1 MSQERSKISLR
12 SGGKRKARPAIS
24 APRQISAPIPQDDVP
39 SRAATGPSIA
49 NMTPLPRPR
58 PPPQSSGKQTADL
71 VKRRYSRFG
80 DIPANFDPTANPMPA
95 LPNLDKYQQ
104 PQDRRPP
111 PSRGGEGGGRTGGA
125 PQVDVRALRD
135 PNFVSDN
142 YVADILSEA
151 TEDDIRDFEVSLRKL
166 GERAAADLQLNVYQN
181 RTQFIKI
188 SKEAE
193 KLKGEMRTLKNLMS
207 ELKMN
212 TTALRAASGNS
223 AETPAFSDGFSTGL
237 SKRDKRS
244 SVADRTVLW
253 SSQMQALYKNV
264 EGSQKF
270 LPNSQ
275 GRHVVQNAGPWIEL
289 DNATYK
295 SRRAMQIF
303 LLNDHLLIASRKKRK
318 ADGPGA
324 ADSRG
329 VPITKLVAD
338 RCWHLLDVEVV
349 DMAGTSES
357 SSGRNKLADAI
368 MVRGG
373 GQNESFIYRTEKPED
388 PEKSTLILN
397 IRKTVEELRRNLQSE
412 REATNKAKE
421 TINYFA
427 SRDPGLL
434 QKTELLETLSDIKDM
449 LIEVDGKQQNLRW
462 VESQMDELDINIAL
476 QQIEPAV
483 VRIEKL
489 KSLAYGLK
497 NNAIAQ
503 DFISFKVDERCTKLA
518 ALVIREL
525 ISTHNDQR
533 KTKRNV
539 TWLTR
544 LGFEDRARE
553 AYLEARSSVIQKRS
567 RQCIFQGDLHL
578 YIWEISFVY
587 FTIIR
592 NTVSCFQACFPPPM
606 MSACVKWAKEE
617 VDAFNAIL
625 ARQLSSAEEGNEVWM
640 QCMNRAKEHAKM
652 LFEVG
657 LDFRNL
663 VGQTVRTSTPTASSP
678 LASQSQTTTCA
689 GPPLLQSA
697 SDLRPFWKPI
707 YPGQTAIVQSRDQE
721 MDTNM
726 EDVGRAPPA
735 EQLASTTL
743 EPATIP
749 TLDGWIESLM
759 NCKQL
764 AEVDVQ
770 RLCEKAREVLQEE
783 SNVQPVKCPVTVCG
797 DIHGQFHDLM
807 ELFKIGGPNPDTN
820 YLFMGDYVDRGY
832 YSVETVTLLV
842 ALKIRY
848 PQRITILRG
857 NHESR
862 QITQVYGFY
871 DECLR
876 KYGNANVWKYFTD
889 LFDYLP
895 LTALIDNQIFCLHGG
910 LSPSIDTLDNIRALD
925 RIQEVPHE
933 GPMCD
938 LLWSDPDDRCGW
950 GISPRGAGYTF
961 GQDISEAFNHNNGLT
976 LIARA
981 HQLVMDGYN
990 WSQDRNV
997 VTIFSAPNY
1006 CYRCGNQAAI
1016 MEIDEHLKY
1025 TFLQFDPCPR
1035 AGEPMVSRRTPDYFL

>member
-1 MSQERSKISLR
+1 MSEERSKISLR
-12 SGGKRKARPAIS
+12 KGPKRKTRPTIS
-24 APRQISAPIPQDDVP
+24 APRQISAPIPNNDGP
-39 SRAATGPSIA
+39 TIPRSTGGRPAAADAP
-49 NMTPLPRPR
+49 PPRQR
-58 PPPQSSGKQTADL
+58 PPPSTGGKTGDL
-71 VKRRYSRFG
+71 VKRRYSTRFNNLPA
-80 DIPANFDPTANPMPA
+80 DFDAEKPPIPAMPD
-95 LPNLDKYQQ
+95 LDLSKYDQSVHA
-104 PQDRRPP
+104 RPP
-111 PSRGGEGGGRTGGA
+111 PMRGPDGA
-125 PQVDVRALRD
+125 PPTVDPKALRD
-135 PNFVSDN
+135 PRLIPEQ
-142 YVADILSEA
+142 YVAAILSEA
-151 TEDDIRDFEVSLRKL
+151 TEDEIRDYEDALRKL
-166 GERAAADLQLNVYQN
+166 KVRAASDLQQNVYQN

-193 KLKGEMRTLKNLMS
+193 KLKSEMRSLRNLFK
-207 ELKMN
+207 ELETN
-212 TTALRAASGNS
+212 TNALRAASS
-223 AETPAFSDGFSTGL
+223 KDGAAGEFSTGL

-244 SVADRTVLW
+244 SVADRTALW
-253 SSQMQALYKNV
+253 NSQMQALYKNV

-270 LPNSQ
+270 LPNSI
-275 GRHVVQNAGPWIEL
+275 GRHVVQNAGLWIEL

-295 SRRAMQIF
+295 PRRSMQIF
-303 LLNDHLLIASRKKRK
+303 LLNDHLLVAARKKRK
-318 ADGPGA
+318 VDSPNDG
-324 ADSRG
+324 RG
-329 VPITKLVAD
+329 PASKLVAD
-338 RCWHLLDVEVV
+338 RCWPLLDIEVV
-349 DMAGTSES
+349 DMAATSDAY
-357 SSGRNKLADAI
+357 SGRNKLADAI
-368 MVRGG
+368 MVRGV
-373 GQNESFIYRTEKPED
+373 GQESFIYRTEKPED
-388 PEKSTLILN
+388 PEKAALQLN
-397 IRKTVEELRRNLQSE
+397 IRKAVEELRKGLQSE
-412 REATNKAKE
+412 MDANNKAKE

-462 VESQMDELDINIAL
+462 VEGQMDELDIDIAL
-476 QQIEPAV
+476 QRFDMAV
-483 VRIEKL
+483 DRVEKL
-489 KSLAYGLK
+489 KNLARGLK

-503 DFISFKVDERCTKLA
+503 DFINFKVEERSSKLA
-518 ALVIREL
+518 GFIVREL
-525 ISTHNDQR
+525 VEAHDKSR
-533 KTKRNV
+533 KTNRNV
-539 TWLTR
+539 SWLNR
-544 LGFEDRARE
+544 LGFEDQARE
-553 AYLEARSSVIQKRS
+553 AYLEARSDLIQKRC

-578 YIWEISFVY
+578 YIWQLSFVY
-587 FTIIR
+587 FCIIR
-592 NTVSCFQACFPPPM
+592 NTVSCFQSCFPQAM

-617 VDAFNAIL
+617 VDAFNVIL
-625 ARQLSSAEEGNEVWM
+625 GRQLSSTEPGGEVWNR
-640 QCMNRAKEHAKM
+640 CMERAKLHADM
-652 LFEVG
+652 LEAVQ
-657 LDFRNL
+657 LDFKNL
-663 VGQTVRTSTPTASSP
+663 VGKVAPQDSVDN
-678 LASQSQTTTCA
+678 A
-689 GPPLLQSA
+689 GP
-697 SDLRPFWKPI
+697 
-707 YPGQTAIVQSRDQE
+707 
-721 MDTNM
+721 
-726 EDVGRAPPA
+726 DVGRAPA
-735 EQLASTTL
+735 ELAPVLAS

-764 AEVDVQ
+764 AEADVQ
-770 RLCEKAREVLQEE
+770 RLCEK
-783 SNVQPVKCPVTVCG
+783 KCPVTVCG

-876 KYGNANVWKYFTD
+876 KYGNANVWKFFTD

-981 HQLVMDGYN
+981 HQLVMEGYN

>member
-1 MSQERSKISLR
+1 MSEERSKISLR
-12 SGGKRKARPAIS
+12 SGGKRKGRPTIS
-24 APRQISAPIPQDDVP
+24 APRQISGPIPQDDAGVRGP
-39 SRAATGPSIA
+39 ASRPAPADGAPRS
-49 NMTPLPRPR
+49 RPR
-58 PPPQSSGKQTADL
+58 PPPQSSAKTSDL
-71 VKRRYSRFG
+71 VKRRYSTRFNNL
-80 DIPANFDPTANPMPA
+80 PKNFDPTAEPMPS
-95 LPNLDKYQQ
+95 LQNI
-104 PQDRRPP
+104 DRYESQNRPP
-111 PSRGGEGGGRTGGA
+111 PRSRGGSSGGAA

-135 PNFVSDN
+135 PKLSAEQ
-142 YVADILSEA
+142 YVAEVLSDA
-151 TEDDIRDFEVSLRKL
+151 TEDQIREYEESLRGLKA
-166 GERAAADLQLNVYQN
+166 RAESDLQQNVYQN

-193 KLKGEMRTLKNLMS
+193 KLKGEMRTLRNLMA
-207 ELKMN
+207 ELKTN
-212 TTALRAASGNS
+212 TTALRSSSTGAESSGMNG
-223 AETPAFSDGFSTGL
+223 EFSMGL

-244 SVADRTVLW
+244 SVADRTALW

-275 GRHVVQNAGPWIEL
+275 GRHVVQNAGQWIEL

-295 SRRAMQIF
+295 SRRSMQIF
-303 LLNDHLLIASRKKRK
+303 LLNDHLLVASRKKRK
-318 ADGPGA
+318 NDAPNTPNDRGPL
-324 ADSRG
+324 
-329 VPITKLVAD
+329 TKLVAD

-349 DMAGTSES
+349 DMAGTGDS

-388 PEKSTLILN
+388 AEKPALILN

-434 QKTELLETLSDIKDM
+434 QKAELLETLSDIKDM

-462 VESQMDELDINIAL
+462 VEGQMDELDINIAL

-483 VRIEKL
+483 ARIQKL
-489 KSLAYGLK
+489 KSLAVSLK
-497 NNAIAQ
+497 NNVIAQ

-518 ALVIREL
+518 ALVVREL
-525 ISTHNDQR
+525 VQTHNDQK
-533 KTKRNV
+533 KTIRNV
-539 TWLTR
+539 NWLER
-544 LGFEDRARE
+544 LGFQDRARE
-553 AYLEARSSVIQKRS
+553 TYLEARSETIQKRC

-592 NTVSCFQACFPPPM
+592 NTIGCFQACFPVSM

-617 VDAFNAIL
+617 VDSFNTIL
-625 ARQLSSAEEGNEVWM
+625 ARQLSSTEEGGEVWT
-640 QCMNRAKEHAKM
+640 QCMDRAREHAKM
-652 LFEVG
+652 LSEVG
-657 LDFRNL
+657 LDFRNQ
-663 VGQTVRTSTPTASSP
+663 VGKNMATANGTGDASTSFPTS
-678 LASQSQTTTCA
+678 LTTGHLRRRSTCT
-689 GPPLLQSA
+689 LSK
-697 SDLRPFWKPI
+697 RF
-707 YPGQTAIVQSRDQE
+707 AI

-726 EDVGRAPPA
+726 EDVGRAPTDLPA
-735 EQLASTTL
+735 VTL

-759 NCKQL
+759 ECKQL

-770 RLCEKAREVLQEE
+770 RLCEKAREVLQLE
-783 SNVQPVKCPVTVCG
+783 SNVQHVKCPVTVCG

-807 ELFKIGGPNPDTN
+807 ELFKIGGSNPDTN

-848 PQRITILRG
+848 PSRITILRG

-889 LFDYLP
+889 LFDFLP

-981 HQLVMDGYN
+981 HQLVMEGYN

-1035 AGEPMVSRRTPDYFL
+1035 AGEPMVSRRKNTSVVRTVNMANRLRYT